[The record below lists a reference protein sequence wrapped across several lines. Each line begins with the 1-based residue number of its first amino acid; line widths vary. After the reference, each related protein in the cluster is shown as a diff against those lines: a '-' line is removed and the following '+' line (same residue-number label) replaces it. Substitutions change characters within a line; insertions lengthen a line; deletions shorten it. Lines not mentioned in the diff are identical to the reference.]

1 MRALSVQHS
10 LLYGAAPYLAHAIV
24 SELDVTLRVQQHVV
38 QLQVPVHHT

>member
-1 MRALSVQHS
+1 MTELAIQHS
-10 LLYGAAPYLAHAIV
+10 LLCRVSAYLAHAIV